1 MIIVSIIMIII
12 TFTPA
17 VMADCKP
24 ATHPPSPRTW
34 LSPSARPQHSN
45 LCHKHHKHQNH
56 GNNTIPT
63 TTTNPIHADITD
75 YYDNDGNEKEEG
87 EG

>member
-17 VMADCKP
+17 VVADCKP
-24 ATHPPSPRTW
+24 AAHPPSPRTW

-45 LCHKHHKHQNH
+45 LCHKHHKH
-56 GNNTIPT
+56 
-63 TTTNPIHADITD
+63 
-75 YYDNDGNEKEEG
+75 
-87 EG
+87 